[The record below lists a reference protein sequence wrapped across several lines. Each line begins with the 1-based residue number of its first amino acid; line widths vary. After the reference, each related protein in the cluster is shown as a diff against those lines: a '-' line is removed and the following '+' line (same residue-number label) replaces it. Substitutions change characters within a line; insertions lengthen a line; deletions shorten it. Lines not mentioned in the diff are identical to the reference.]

1 MAIFVSYRR
10 DDAGGHAGRLVDRLT
25 ARFGADGVFMDVQ
38 DIAPG
43 DRFAASIDET
53 IARCDCLVAVI
64 GPRWVDLMQ
73 QRAQAASAKASAP
86 KGVEDFVRH
95 EIAAALRRDIT
106 VVPVLVGGAP
116 MPSRQVL
123 PADLAALSQRNA
135 VEIRDDRFED
145 DVARL
150 GDALAKMSSV
160 RKASGR
166 RPRVRTYVALTV
178 LLVAIGIGLLL
189 IPRPAEVDLDGAWVA
204 DMQKPGQRPYRIRLT
219 LIHTGE
225 RISGMVQYPTGD
237 GPIHDGLLSGSR
249 LSFSTSHV
257 PQFASSPALI
267 RYEGEVTDDGIRLT
281 SVDEAGVA
289 SGVAR
294 KPSD

>member
-1 MAIFVSYRR
+1 VAIFVSYRR

-73 QRAQAASAKASAP
+73 QRAQ
-86 KGVEDFVRH
+86 GLEDFVRH
-95 EIAAALRRDIT
+95 EIAAALRRDIP

-135 VEIRDDRFED
+135 VEIRDERFED

-150 GDALAKMSSV
+150 GDALAKIGTV
-160 RKASGR
+160 RQGWGR
-166 RPRVRTYVALTV
+166 RLSARAYVALSV
-178 LLVAIGIGLLL
+178 LLIAVVVGPFL

-219 LIHTGE
+219 LNHTGE
-225 RISGMVQYPTGD
+225 RISGLVQYPTGD
-237 GPIHDGLLSGSR
+237 GPIQDGLLSGSR

-257 PQFASSPALI
+257 PQFASSPAVI
-267 RYEGEVTDDGIRLT
+267 RYEGEVTNDGIRLT

-294 KPSD
+294 RPSD